1 MWVIDIGMK
10 KPAPLAFGPVAILH
24 AVADGNRFG
33 FDIMDA
39 TGLTSGTVYPA
50 LDKLESIGY
59 LTSLWEDPRAARR
72 DKRPPRRYFDL
83 TAAGATA
90 LSASLQRYKNL
101 KPVSLA
107 TWRLGKSEA

>member
-1 MWVIDIGMK
+1 MP

-24 AVADGNRFG
+24 AIADGNRFG

-50 LDKLESIGY
+50 LDKLESLGY
-59 LTSLWEDPRAARR
+59 LTSRWEDTRTARR

-83 TAAGATA
+83 TADGAAVLATA
-90 LSASLQRYKNL
+90 LTRYRNL
-101 KPVSLA
+101 KPVSLDA
-107 TWRLGKSEA
+107 WRVRPSEA

>member
-1 MWVIDIGMK
+1 MK
-10 KPAPLAFGPVAILH
+10 NTPALAFGPVAILH
-24 AVADGNRFG
+24 AIADGNRFG

-50 LDKLESIGY
+50 LDKLESLGY
-59 LTSLWEDPRAARR
+59 LTSRWEDPRAARR

-90 LSASLQRYKNL
+90 LAGALQRYKNL
-101 KPVSLA
+101 RPVSLKG
-107 TWRLGKSEA
+107 WRIAKSEI

>member
-1 MWVIDIGMK
+1 MSK
-10 KPAPLAFGPVAILH
+10 NAPLAFGQVSILH

-50 LDKLESIGY
+50 LDKLESLGY
-59 LTSLWEDPRAARR
+59 LESCWEDARTARR

-90 LSASLQRYKNL
+90 LSGALERYKNL
-101 KPVSLA
+101 RPVSLA
-107 TWRLGKSEA
+107 AWRLGKSEA

>member
-1 MWVIDIGMK
+1 MR
-10 KPAPLAFGPVAILH
+10 KPVPLALGQVAVLH
-24 AVADGNRFG
+24 AVAGGNRFG

-39 TGLTSGTVYPA
+39 TGLTSGTVYPT
-50 LDKLESIGY
+50 LDKLESIGF
-59 LTSLWEDPRAARR
+59 LSSHWEDARVARR

-90 LSASLQRYKNL
+90 LAQALTRYKNL

-107 TWRLGKSEA
+107 AWHIGPNRA

>member
-1 MWVIDIGMK
+1 MR
-10 KPAPLAFGPVAILH
+10 KPVPLAFGPVAILH
-24 AVADGNRFG
+24 AIADGNRFG

-50 LDKLESIGY
+50 LDKLESLGY
-59 LTSLWEDPRAARR
+59 LTSHWEDARHARR

-83 TAAGATA
+83 TASGATA
-90 LSASLQRYKNL
+90 LSGALQRYKNL

-107 TWRLGKSEA
+107 SWRIAKSEA